1 MKNKNLKISLFA
13 FFLISIITF
22 ISCDKKLEL
31 TNPNNLTVESY
42 FKTSGELVN
51 GVNAAYGILRS
62 PNLVGREWFFLHDT
76 RGDEMSTGGGQLEAE
91 RQQMLSGNTDPT
103 NPIIAKTWSSLYVM
117 IHRANTVISNATGGA
132 DNPSLSAR
140 AVGEAKFL
148 RAWAYNELVSQWGG
162 VPLITTPVT
171 SPTDFKPR
179 ASEAAVYGVIIQD
192 LVDAAAVLPEK
203 SAYLP
208 TPTKP
213 DDRGRATKSAANF
226 LLGRVYMQTGN
237 YPAAK
242 AALLLIPTTGTDGYG
257 LTNRF
262 SDNFEEEF
270 EFNNESI
277 FEVVYVDRGDNAY
290 NWNNQQTG
298 DGRTEA
304 VATIRNQEYNA
315 VAWRNLIPSN
325 KYLANFEQV
334 VNGSSIDD
342 PRLKFTV
349 YQTGDLINN
358 NTQTLTDAMQ
368 NGNSSVF
375 NSVTKKFSWRKYALT
390 YKEFVTGVHPG
401 GNNQRLFRYAE
412 VLLNLAECEAEAN
425 NFSTVNGA
433 GFYLNKLRARSSVNM
448 PAYPTATYLLNDKT
462 NTIRTIMHEKF
473 SEMGAECVRN
483 IDIIRWRKKGYFG
496 ADPLSY
502 FRPNRDE
509 LQPIPQQEIDNNP
522 KLGDGGV
529 PKQNPGY

>member
-1 MKNKNLKISLFA
+1 MKNKNLKIS
-13 FFLISIITF
+13 FLILTLVTIIGI
-22 ISCDKKLEL
+22 ISCDKKLDL

-42 FKTSGELVN
+42 FKTSTELVN
-51 GVNAAYGILRS
+51 GVNSVYGVLRS

-76 RGDEMSTGGGQLEAE
+76 RGDEMSSGGGQLEAE
-91 RQQMLSGNTDPT
+91 RQQMLSGNTVTT
-103 NPIIAKTWSSLYVM
+103 NPIISKTWSSLYVM
-117 IHRANTVISNATGGA
+117 IHRANTVISNAANGQ
-132 DNPSLSAR
+132 DNPTLSAR
-140 AVGEAKFL
+140 AIGEAKFL
-148 RAWAYNELVSQWGG
+148 RAWAYNELVTQWGG
-162 VPLITTPVT
+162 VPLIIEPVS

-179 ASEAAVYGVIIQD
+179 AAESAVYDVIIKD
-192 LVDAAAVLPEK
+192 LQDAAGVLPEK
-203 SAYLP
+203 SAY
-208 TPTKP
+208 TSADK
-213 DDRGRATKSAANF
+213 GRATKSAANF
-226 LLGRVYMQTGN
+226 LLGRVFMQTGN
-237 YPAAK
+237 YVAAK
-242 AALLLIPTTGTDGYG
+242 TALLLIPTSGADGYS

-262 SDNFEEEF
+262 SDNFEEES

-277 FEVVYVDRGDNAY
+277 FEVVYVDKGDNNY

-298 DGRTEA
+298 DGKTEP

-325 KYLANFEQV
+325 KYLANFEQI

-358 NTQTLTDAMQ
+358 NSQTLTDAMQ
-368 NGNSSVF
+368 NGNASQF
-375 NSVTKKFSWRKYALT
+375 NSVTKKFSWRKYTLT
-390 YKEFVTGVHPG
+390 YKEFVTAIHPG

-425 NFSTVNGA
+425 NFSTTNGA
-433 GFYLNKLRARSSVNM
+433 GFYLNKLRARPSVNM
-448 PAYPTATYLLNDKT
+448 PAYPTATYLLNDKM

-483 IDIIRWRKKGYFG
+483 IDIVRWRKKGYFG

-522 KLGDGGV
+522 QLGSGGI